1 MREENE
7 RPEGMEEGIV
17 ALTGLD
23 FKKIKIGIKFLL
35 DKKTNKSKKISVDD
49 YKSSNFSDK
58 VVNTIISY
66 INYVNKKNWF
76 KHTDSD

>member
-1 MREENE
+1 MKDQKVWR
-7 RPEGMEEGIV
+7 RVFV

-35 DKKTNKSKKISVDD
+35 DKKKTNKLKKINVDD